1 MKEKTV
7 LFIKNT
13 LYKRI
18 RIHKTFKF
26 TLYNPSSF
34 PLYKEI
40 IKTAFIYKT
49 IKENLEYLE
58 EKHIHSL
65 INQINDFKRVFNIDS
80 MFVSKNDFLSS
91 ERLKNANKSI
101 FLIIELIIDKDIQ
114 FLYDNLKIFDRVE
127 LDDFFLEKRKE
138 FYKRLIL
145 FKENLLEISTFIP
158 KKKTNKINQFIQ
170 LIDEENRWLKE
181 KNV

>member
-7 LFIKNT
+7 LFVKNT

-18 RIHKTFKF
+18 RIYKTFKF

-58 EKHIHSL
+58 EKRICSL
-65 INQINDFKRVFNIDS
+65 INQINDFKRIFNTDNCLYQK
-80 MFVSKNDFLSS
+80 M
-91 ERLKNANKSI
+91 I
-101 FLIIELIIDKDIQ
+101 F
-114 FLYDNLKIFDRVE
+114 FH
-127 LDDFFLEKRKE
+127 
-138 FYKRLIL
+138 
-145 FKENLLEISTFIP
+145 
-158 KKKTNKINQFIQ
+158 
-170 LIDEENRWLKE
+170 
-181 KNV
+181 

>member
-18 RIHKTFKF
+18 RIYKTFKF

-58 EKHIHSL
+58 EKYIHSL
-65 INQINDFKRVFNIDS
+65 IYQINDFKHIFNIDS

-101 FLIIELIIDKDIQ
+101 FL
-114 FLYDNLKIFDRVE
+114 Y
-127 LDDFFLEKRKE
+127 
-138 FYKRLIL
+138 IL
-145 FKENLLEISTFIP
+145 N
-158 KKKTNKINQFIQ
+158 
-170 LIDEENRWLKE
+170 
-181 KNV
+181 